1 MSEKSTL
8 ERVYNV
14 PLRKEF
20 QKVPV
25 YKRAK
30 KAVSAMKSFLSRH
43 MKSDEVKLGVYLNEK
58 IWERGIKNP
67 PHHVKVKAIKYE
79 DGKVFAELVDAP
91 IVEKTK
97 EEAKKVKEK
106 TPESK
111 EQAEEAKKVKEK
123 TPESKEQAEEEKSIK
138 ENKES
143 IKENKEDS
151 NQKNKDKKQEVIEE
165 SPKTLPPKPKE
176 DKKE

>member
-111 EQAEEAKKVKEK
+111 EQAEE
-123 TPESKEQAEEEKSIK
+123 EKSIK